1 MRKLLIADDD
11 PTLRNLVR
19 TTLQSDEYEILEA
32 GTGNEA
38 LAVARAERPQLVL
51 LDVQMPGLTGVAV
64 CRELKADPETR
75 DTIVVMLTSR
85 SQEADLAEGRAAGAD
100 EYLTKPFS
108 PLRLLRLVE
117 SVLRL
122 SAD

>member
-19 TTLQSDEYEILEA
+19 TTLESDEYEILEA

-51 LDVQMPGLTGVAV
+51 LDVQMPGLTGFAV

>member
-11 PTLRNLVR
+11 PALRNLVR
-19 TTLQSDEYEILEA
+19 TTLESDQYEILEA
-32 GTGNEA
+32 GTGDAA

-51 LDVQMPGLTGVAV
+51 LDVQMPGLTGFAV

-75 DTIVVMLTSR
+75 ETIVVMLTSR

-117 SVLRL
+117 SVLGL

>member
-19 TTLQSDEYEILEA
+19 TTLESDEYEILEA
-32 GTGNEA
+32 GTGDEA

-51 LDVQMPGLTGVAV
+51 LDVQMPGLTGFAV